1 MNRTYYGKLIFELS
15 KAGRVGYSLPKNE
28 FEGYSLE
35 HIGKNNLRQT
45 ETLLPECDEL
55 TVVRHYTNMSNN
67 NFGVDTGFYPLGS
80 CTMKYNPKLNEELS
94 QLPGFNLHPMTP
106 AKYAQG
112 SLKLYDE
119 VQKTLAEIAG
129 LSRFTLNPY
138 AGAHGELTGLMVIRS
153 YHISRGDTQRTKIIV
168 PDSAHG
174 TNPASA
180 AVCGL
185 QIVEVKSLADGTVDV
200 EALKPLLGPDIAGMM
215 MTNPN
220 TLGLFETKI
229 PEIAKLVHECGG
241 LMYYDGA
248 NLNPMLGVCRPGDMG
263 FDVMHINLHKTFST
277 PHGGGG
283 PGSGPV
289 GVRKGLEQF
298 LPNPQ
303 VSLSPTPP
311 KGRRESYEVECKDES
326 LGYVSFFLGNFGI
339 IIRAY
344 AYLLSLGKENI
355 PLAGKLSVLNANYI
369 KENLRSHYNLPIDT
383 VCKHEFVFDGLRE
396 EYGGDHHAAEHV
408 TTLDVAKRLLDYG
421 YHAPTIYFP
430 LLFHEAMMIE
440 PTETESKET
449 LDDFIAV
456 MKQIA
461 EEAKAD
467 PQLLKTAPHD
477 TPVRR
482 MDDVK
487 AVKEPKFTFKAL

>member
-15 KAGRVGYSLPKNE
+15 RPGRVGYSLPKCE
-28 FEGYSLE
+28 FEDYKLE
-35 HIGKNNLRQT
+35 DLDSTLLRQT
-45 ETLLPECDEL
+45 STLLPEVDEL

-80 CTMKYNPKLNEELS
+80 CTMKYNPKLNEELC
-94 QLPGFNLHPMTP
+94 QLPGFNQHPITP
-106 AKYAQG
+106 ARYAQG

-138 AGAHGELTGLMVIRS
+138 AGAHGELTGLMVIRQ
-153 YHISRGDTQRTKIIV
+153 YHISRGDTKRTKIIV

-185 QIVEVKSLADGTVDV
+185 QIVEVKSTADGTVDV
-200 EALKPLLGPDIAGMM
+200 EDLRPLLGPDIAGMM

-229 PEIAKLVHECGG
+229 PEIARLVHECGG

-289 GVRKGLEQF
+289 GVRQGLEQF

-303 VSLSPTPP
+303 VINNGDGTYRLQ
-311 KGRRESYEVECKDES
+311 CDENS
-326 LGYVSFFLGNFGI
+326 LGYISFFLGNFGI

-355 PLAGKLSVLNANYI
+355 PMAGKLSVLNANYI
-369 KENLRSHYNLPIDT
+369 KESLRSHYKLPIDV

-396 EYGGDHHAAEHV
+396 EYGGDHHDPEHV

-421 YHAPTIYFP
+421 FHAPTIYFP

-456 MKQIA
+456 MKRIA

-467 PQLLKTAPHD
+467 PALLKSAPHD

-487 AVKEPKFTFKAL
+487 AVKEPKFTYKAL